1 MSTSR
6 IRSACLALTA
16 VAALGAAA
24 ITGTAATSNATG
36 ATRALSAKPG
46 EKLAYSAKRLTAP
59 AGRVTLKMTNRDD
72 IAHDIAV
79 RGKKL
84 ASPKKG
90 KIVGTGKVSKV
101 TVTLPAGTYTFYC
114 TVFGHESSGMRGT
127 LTVVK

>member
-1 MSTSR
+1 
-6 IRSACLALTA
+6 
-16 VAALGAAA
+16 
-24 ITGTAATSNATG
+24 
-36 ATRALSAKPG
+36 
-46 EKLAYSAKRLTAP
+46 
-59 AGRVTLKMTNRDD
+59 MTNRDD

>member
-1 MSTSR
+1 MSRSR

-36 ATRALSAKPG
+36 ATRSLSAKPG

-59 AGRVTLKMTNRDD
+59 AGKVTLKMTNRDD
-72 IAHDIAV
+72 VAHDIAV

-90 KIVGTGKVSKV
+90 KIVGTGKVSTL